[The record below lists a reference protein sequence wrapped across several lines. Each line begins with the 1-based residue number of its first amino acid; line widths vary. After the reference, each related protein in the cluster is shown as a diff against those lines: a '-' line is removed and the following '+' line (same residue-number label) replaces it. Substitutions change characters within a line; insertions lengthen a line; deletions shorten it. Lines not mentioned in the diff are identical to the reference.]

1 MAWNPTTNKSF
12 EDLTG
17 LQRKAAIS
25 VGAPIAYSPSLQPK
39 TGYHDGWDIT
49 KAYQDGVAK
58 ITWVFRCIDVI
69 ASNQAKLPMIFRKD
83 NNPFGEVIT
92 NDAVLE
98 VFNNTSNIGEN
109 AFAFRY
115 RLSAQLL
122 MSSRGVFI
130 EVVRDRLGDPMAL
143 HLLPPQDTSPIP
155 HISKFVSGYEVKLPQ
170 GDKRIIKPQNV
181 IWIRR
186 PHPLDPYLSMTPM
199 QAAGVAIEVE
209 NLAKIYNRNFLV
221 NDGRPGGLLVVRSE
235 ISEEDKDELRSRFQG
250 NISRTG
256 AVGVIASDDGA
267 DFVDTAASPRD
278 AAYIQMR
285 TLNKEEILAAFGV
298 PESIIGN
305 SANRT
310 FSNAMEEGK
319 VFWMETMEPH
329 LDLIARSFD
338 PISEEYFVDFDTT
351 GVPIL
356 ILSQQEQSSFH
367 LQEYQ
372 QGLISV
378 NEYRSI
384 TGRKKVEADLADSIL
399 ANPNLTPIANTEKPM
414 EDPNAEAVAGGPAGM
429 PAGMPGVAGADPM
442 AVAQGAPDGVEG
454 APPAGTE
461 PIPQGVQPNVPL
473 GQQGADATQT
483 VASEFSPEQGAFVP
497 LGQVEGTDSIE
508 LPASEVPSILDGLE
522 IEEEEEEEEEGEK
535 SLPFPRKPLF

>member
-1 MAWNPTTNKSF
+1 MAWNPTTSKSL
-12 EDLTG
+12 ENLNDV
-17 LQRKAAIS
+17 QKKAAIS

-69 ASNQAKLPMIFRKD
+69 SSNQAKLPMIFRAD

-92 NDAVLE
+92 NDSVLE
-98 VFNNTSNIGEN
+98 VFNNTTNIGEN

-170 GDKRIIKPQNV
+170 GEKRIIKPNNV

-199 QAAGVAIEVE
+199 EAAGVAIEVE

-235 ISEEDKDELRSRFQG
+235 ISDEDKDELRSRFQG
-250 NISRTG
+250 NIARAG

-338 PISEEYFVDFDTT
+338 PISDEYFVDFDTS

-356 ILSQQEQSSFH
+356 ILSKQEQSSFH

-414 EDPNAEAVAGGPAGM
+414 EDPNAAAAAGG

-442 AVAQGAPDGVEG
+442 AAAQGDLPMGPEG
-454 APPAGTE
+454 TPAAIPQGTE
-461 PIPQGVQPNVPL
+461 PIPAGGIQSGVPL
-473 GQQGADATQT
+473 AEQGAGATQT
-483 VASEFSPEQGAFVP
+483 VASEFSPEEGAFVP
-497 LGQVEGTDSIE
+497 LGEVQGTDDIE
-508 LPASEVPSILDGLE
+508 LPASAVPSILEGL
-522 IEEEEEEEEEGEK
+522 EEEEEEEEGEK
-535 SLPFPRKPLF
+535 SLPFPKRPLF